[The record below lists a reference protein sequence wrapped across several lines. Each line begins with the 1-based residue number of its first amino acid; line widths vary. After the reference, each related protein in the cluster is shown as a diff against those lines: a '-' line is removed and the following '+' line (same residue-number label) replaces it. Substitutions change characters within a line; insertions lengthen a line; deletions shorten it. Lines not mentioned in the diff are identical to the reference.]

1 MIFQATLTK
10 PPTDDDFEVEGLLGL
25 PAAGGGGKKRGS
37 ADTTATGLA
46 TNLPFYVQVFHGKK
60 DLDWRPKVSD
70 TSRFL
75 KAFNHGLPN
84 WYPDPVS
91 EKAIRNKLLL

>member
-1 MIFQATLTK
+1 MIIFFSQVFPEAQKLYENCRFYRLFLCLKNPTWLKVFVFQATLTK

-46 TNLPFYVQVFHGKK
+46 TNLSFY
-60 DLDWRPKVSD
+60 
-70 TSRFL
+70 
-75 KAFNHGLPN
+75 
-84 WYPDPVS
+84 
-91 EKAIRNKLLL
+91 I